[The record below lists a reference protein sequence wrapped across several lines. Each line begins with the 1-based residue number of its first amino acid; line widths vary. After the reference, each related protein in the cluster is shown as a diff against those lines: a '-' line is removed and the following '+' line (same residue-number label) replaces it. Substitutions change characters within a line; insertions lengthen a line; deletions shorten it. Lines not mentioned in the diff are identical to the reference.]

1 MADKLV
7 VVNDALCFIT
17 AKFGKTALKVL
28 KSTVVDFYDTDG
40 IAAAKQ
46 QLIRDIDAMD
56 MTSSRPHV
64 YNRRDGDNRLAHEVD
79 DIILL
84 LTFVDEQKAA
94 SSLPRY
100 VSTNPEFM
108 PSIRLYEGELSSIMS
123 YLHGM
128 DNRLKLMESTLAAIS
143 SDVHKLEVWPSLP
156 ESTTRQQ
163 PTTLRSAGSTA
174 APCNKQSRQAAN
186 RPSVSATAAV
196 NAEIPMSQVS
206 IAAESANHTASM
218 NKNLLLDDTM
228 LLRNVRWEDDVNSS
242 ESMLC
247 DDDMEGQ
254 WESET
259 PAMRKRRLRK
269 RRRRNKSEEGARI
282 EANALRF
289 HDSTDIGATAA
300 TRDYADNVEVRAAFQ
315 QATGNVNSE
324 SARQGYAAVVS
335 GSGVPQQRRNN
346 RKRMLIGKRCDD
358 VSNGSG
364 NITAAKPY
372 VGKAVFCIDNVMT
385 SATEEN
391 IRLHVRSIGVD
402 VLSCHQVQPRRSRWQ
417 RANGVVPVD
426 RSTFRLC
433 IPREQSSKLL
443 IADAWP
449 SNITISAWRFAR
461 KQDTMTMDD
470 DIENSRG
477 LHDEQQ
483 RQSTSDVSCA
493 TTSHQTLATV
503 PVTTVAAASAV
514 SSLCVDGKICVSHSV
529 NERDV
534 NVLSGQHVIADDDIP
549 VDMDET
555 IIDC

>member
-1 MADKLV
+1 MHYVLMIV
-7 VVNDALCFIT
+7 LISAL
-17 AKFGKTALKVL
+17 
-28 KSTVVDFYDTDG
+28 
-40 IAAAKQ
+40 Q
-46 QLIRDIDAMD
+46 QL
-56 MTSSRPHV
+56 HV
-64 YNRRDGDNRLAHEVD
+64 
-79 DIILL
+79 
-84 LTFVDEQKAA
+84 
-94 SSLPRY
+94 
-100 VSTNPEFM
+100 
-108 PSIRLYEGELSSIMS
+108 IM
-123 YLHGM
+123 
-128 DNRLKLMESTLAAIS
+128 
-143 SDVHKLEVWPSLP
+143 
-156 ESTTRQQ
+156 
-163 PTTLRSAGSTA
+163 PTTSKFVLRSS
-174 APCNKQSRQAAN
+174 KQLEMLTQ
-186 RPSVSATAAV
+186 
-196 NAEIPMSQVS
+196 SQLV
-206 IAAESANHTASM
+206 
-218 NKNLLLDDTM
+218 K
-228 LLRNVRWEDDVNSS
+228 
-242 ESMLC
+242 
-247 DDDMEGQ
+247 
-254 WESET
+254 
-259 PAMRKRRLRK
+259 
-269 RRRRNKSEEGARI
+269 
-282 EANALRF
+282 
-289 HDSTDIGATAA
+289 
-300 TRDYADNVEVRAAFQ
+300 
-315 QATGNVNSE
+315 
-324 SARQGYAAVVS
+324 GYAAVVS

-470 DIENSRG
+470 NIENSRG

-503 PVTTVAAASAV
+503 PVTTVTAASAV